1 MGLFNPSKDQ
11 QYDPNAYR
19 PSAPQPAYM
28 QQQPQYGQQPQMAY
42 SQQPAAYEHQGNPA
56 YEYAAKKA
64 MEKQEKKK
72 KHKGRRPCTMP
83 RLSTRKCFL
92 PTDDDSHR
100 RP

>member
-72 KHKGRRPCTMP
+72 KHKGRRCC
-83 RLSTRKCFL
+83 LGCLCDCFGSGL
-92 PTDDDSHR
+92 GG
-100 RP
+100 